1 LFKVFLQ
8 QNFETL
14 KNLRK
19 LAAGAGDAAVVN
31 YATFSEVHRDYL
43 SFFYLAKY
51 KLTRQK
57 NRLMKSQCKNA
68 NQLHLQSIPLLFL

>member
-51 KLTRQK
+51 K
-57 NRLMKSQCKNA
+57 
-68 NQLHLQSIPLLFL
+68 

>member
-1 LFKVFLQ
+1 LLVFIRVLIRVFLQ
-8 QNFETL
+8 QNIEAL

-43 SFFYLAKY
+43 SFFW
-51 KLTRQK
+51 
-57 NRLMKSQCKNA
+57 
-68 NQLHLQSIPLLFL
+68 I